1 MHERSKL
8 VAHRGFA
15 SKYPENTIEALN
27 AAVQLGV
34 KNVEIDVQL
43 TKDLV
48 PVMLHDENFKRTL
61 GKDLSVFVNEA
72 TQLKGV
78 ETLEEVVSWLLVN
91 ESVTAFIELKQE
103 SITRFGVGTCVRSI
117 AQTCQPVISRCVF
130 ISFNAAACGI
140 AKPSGFE
147 KMGWVLPTYDKFSK
161 KILNGLRPNFLFCD
175 KDYLA
180 EEELWDGPWKWVVYE
195 VENKEQA
202 NNLIEKGVDYID
214 TMKLDEL
221 ID

>member
-1 MHERSKL
+1 MPEHSKL

-15 SKYPENTIEALN
+15 SKYPENTIEALD

-48 PVMLHDENFKRTL
+48 PVMLHDDNLKRTL
-61 GKDLSVFVNEA
+61 GKNLGVLDNEA

-78 ETLEEVVSWLLVN
+78 ETLVEVVNWLLKN
-91 ESVTAFIELKQE
+91 EEVTAFIELKQE
-103 SITRFGVGTCVRSI
+103 SITRFGVGPCVRAI
-117 AQTCQPVISRCVF
+117 AQTCEPAISRCVF

-140 AKPSGFE
+140 AEPSGFE
-147 KMGWVLPTYDKFSK
+147 KMGWVLPTYDRFSK
-161 KILNGLRPNFLFCD
+161 KILDGLSPNFLFCD

-180 EEELWDGPWKWVVYE
+180 EEKLWDGPWKWVVYE

-202 NNLIEKGVDYID
+202 NNLMEKGVDLIE
-214 TMKLDEL
+214 TKKLDEL